1 MTALGLAGVVRGKT
15 IRTTHS
21 APLAERPADL
31 VQRIFNAAAPNR
43 LWLADLT
50 YVWTVRGFCYTAFIV
65 DAFSRRIVG
74 WRVASTLRTD
84 LALDALEMAIWPAAQ
99 ACRASSTI
107 PTEASNTWPSA
118 TPSAWPMRRQS
129 TRSAPRGIRMTTPS
143 PSR

>member
-50 YVWTVRGFCYTAFIV
+50 YVWTVRGFCYTAFVI
-65 DAFSRRIVG
+65 DAFSRAIVG
-74 WRVASTLRTD
+74 WRVSSSLRAE
-84 LALDALEMAIWPAAQ
+84 LAVDALEMAIWSRPDRRSRRARPSQRPRRPGRVQGVVATLS
-99 ACRASSTI
+99 CRA
-107 PTEASNTWPSA
+107 E
-118 TPSAWPMRRQS
+118 
-129 TRSAPRGIRMTTPS
+129 
-143 PSR
+143 SR